1 MGGLNP
7 HTSMTLAREPADR
20 EIRKQHRPA
29 RLAARSDMMIDR
41 LARLRYLMV
50 LWLSGFIALSGATW
64 LCFRL
69 GLDLSATGFVFLIVI
84 VLLSLMD
91 SLISSIVFSIFA
103 LGCLNY
109 FFAEPLFSFQ
119 VTYARDLLALTA
131 FLITSLAITTL
142 VRHIR
147 RLGNAQREQARLLDL
162 AHDTVF

>member
-1 MGGLNP
+1 M
-7 HTSMTLAREPADR
+7 MTDR
-20 EIRKQHRPA
+20 PV
-29 RLAARSDMMIDR
+29 
-41 LARLRYLMV
+41 RLRYLMV
-50 LWLSGFIALSGATW
+50 LWLSGFIVLSGATW

-91 SLISSIVFSIFA
+91 SLISSIIFSIFA

-109 FFAEPLFSFQ
+109 FFAEPLFSFR

-142 VRHIR
+142 VRHIH
-147 RLGNAQREQARLLDL
+147 RLANAQRASPAPRPRP
-162 AHDTVF
+162 